1 MKKRWLW
8 ALTLLLVIPVV
19 FLSGCSCTRIELGD
33 VPASLRV
40 SLEGG
45 QQSGIWVSGEGEVTA
60 VPDIATLR
68 LGIEAQEA
76 TVDEAQAGAAE
87 AMDGVM
93 SALKDNGVAEKDIQ
107 TQYFSIHKVTRW
119 DREEDEEVILGYR
132 VTNMV
137 TAKIREIGEAG
148 SIIDAVVGAGGD
160 LVRVDNI
167 AFSVDDP
174 SVYQEEA
181 RQKAMADAQAKAEH
195 LAKVGGVGLGKPTY
209 LSESIYMP
217 SPIYPRAMVEEA
229 MPVPG
234 AAPPETPITPGEME
248 ISLTVQVAY
257 AILD

>member
-19 FLSGCSCTRIELGD
+19 FFSGCSCTRVELGD

-40 SLEGG
+40 NLEGG

-76 TVDEAQAGAAE
+76 TVDEAQARAAE

-107 TQYFSIHKVTRW
+107 TQYFSVNKVTRW

-132 VTNMV
+132 VTNIV
-137 TAKIREIGEAG
+137 TAKIRERWGRVGQANLYLGEHLYAIPYLPKGYGRRSNACAG
-148 SIIDAVVGAGGD
+148 SSATRDANHPWGD
-160 LVRVDNI
+160 GD
-167 AFSVDDP
+167 
-174 SVYQEEA
+174 
-181 RQKAMADAQAKAEH
+181 
-195 LAKVGGVGLGKPTY
+195 
-209 LSESIYMP
+209 
-217 SPIYPRAMVEEA
+217 
-229 MPVPG
+229 
-234 AAPPETPITPGEME
+234 
-248 ISLTVQVAY
+248 
-257 AILD
+257 

>member
-8 ALTLLLVIPVV
+8 VLTLLLVIPVV
-19 FLSGCSCTRIELGD
+19 FLPGCGCTRIELGD

-40 SLEGG
+40 SLDGG

-76 TVDEAQAGAAE
+76 TVDEAQAKAAE

-148 SIIDAVVGAGGD
+148 SIIDVVVGAGGD

-181 RQKAMADAQAKAEH
+181 RQMAMADAQAKAEH

-209 LSESIYMP
+209 ISESIYMP

-229 MPVPG
+229 MPAP
-234 AAPPETPITPGEME
+234 AAPPTPITPGEME